1 MPNQYIFDQLL
12 IFVNL
17 DQHAKTEAASS
28 IGSGEIADLKI
39 LHSDWLRAFWSISQK
54 EEFSQIFKFKKHYF
68 RPMFDPFLSSESV
81 THNFI
86 RISSIMPKFG
96 EI

>member
-1 MPNQYIFDQLL
+1 MRYGQISSPEARLVKLMPNQYIFDQLL

-54 EEFSQIFKFKKHYF
+54 EEFFQIF
-68 RPMFDPFLSSESV
+68 L
-81 THNFI
+81 
-86 RISSIMPKFG
+86 
-96 EI
+96 